1 MFKHHFLSLFPSVYS
16 FRKLFESCALLIS
29 GLLKSTY
36 NYNSLF
42 YVANS
47 LSLNVFLKLYI
58 FICSHVVFFNVTFYM
73 SYFVCFLTNCF
84 SCSYFYYLSF
94 NFHTGL
100 LVINPLL
107 LLRIYFYHWDLY
119 FHMFVAIVILNND
132 LSFQLKEVPLRFL
145 VRTA

>member
-16 FRKLFESCALLIS
+16 VRKLFESCALLIS

-47 LSLNVFLKLYI
+47 LSWNAFLKLYI
-58 FICSHVVFFNVTFYM
+58 FICSHVVCFQCHILHVLFCM
-73 SYFVCFLTNCF
+73 FLTNCF
-84 SCSYFYYLSF
+84 SCSNFYYLSF
-94 NFHTGL
+94 NFHTSL

-107 LLRIYFYHWDLY
+107 LLHIYFYHWDLY
-119 FHMFVAIVILNND
+119 FHMFVAIVVLNID
-132 LSFQLKEVPLRFL
+132 LSFQLKEVPLRFF